1 MTELTPDLIADLLF
15 PEDLHTSPDGAHVVY
30 TLAPISKKEEHE
42 TSALWLAQ
50 LDRSRP
56 PRQFTSGDFHD
67 HAPQWSPDGSQIAF
81 LSDRKKRGTDQLYLI
96 AADGGEARLLMPK
109 EQKKPVNRFVWSP
122 LGGQIAFT
130 SADEPTEEDEKR
142 EKERD
147 DPKVYGEKW
156 PYARLRLL
164 SLATGEITTLASGD
178 RHIADFAWHPRGT
191 ELAYTVQQT
200 PDLESRAREM
210 VIERIAVAGGEPQ
223 VVCRS
228 ASAVNAL
235 TWSHDGETL
244 LCVAPVEAG
253 TAQSS
258 QAVYAVP
265 AEGGE
270 PRRIAGGE
278 TNCIIDLLPLQ
289 QDRQVAVG
297 VAEGLETRL
306 SRLETTTG
314 ELTTLFPT
322 TAEDQ
327 AADYITWHI
336 RTLEDGRLALAVV
349 RGAETQPW
357 EIWAGLLGNEP
368 PVLHKLSTHQE
379 HHLAGLTF
387 APSEPFYWTAPDGL
401 HLDGILVLPLDTP
414 KDRPLPTVVL
424 VHGGPYWRFGQGF
437 HLSWGNWAQ
446 WLALAGYAVLMPNPR
461 GGMGHGKHFAAAA
474 RGDVG
479 GADYNDVMSA
489 IDAAIERG
497 IADPDRLGIGG
508 WSQGGFMSAW
518 AVTQTDRFK
527 AAIMGAG
534 VSDWGMMVMTSDVP
548 GFERELGG
556 SAPWEGLEVQ
566 HHLKLSPITFAH
578 QVKTPV
584 LILHGEKD
592 ERVPLSQASGFHRA
606 LREHH
611 VPTEFVVYPREP
623 HGISERAHQID
634 VLKRVRTWYDRWL
647 RP

>member
-1 MTELTPDLIADLLF
+1 MAELTPELIADLLF
-15 PEDLHTSPDGAHVVY
+15 PEDLHISPDGAYVVY

-42 TSALWLAQ
+42 TSALWLA
-50 LDRSRP
+50 LVDKSRP
-56 PRQFTSGDFHD
+56 PRQFTSGDYHD
-67 HAPQWSPDGSQIAF
+67 HAPQWSPDGSSIAF
-81 LSDRKKRGTDQLYLI
+81 LSDRSKRGTDQLYLI
-96 AADGGEARLLMPK
+96 AADGGEARSLMPK
-109 EQKKPVNRFVWSP
+109 EQKKPVNRFAWSP
-122 LGGQIAFT
+122 MGGQIAFT

-147 DPKVYGEKW
+147 DAKVYGEKW

-164 SLATGEITTLASGD
+164 SLATGEITTRVSGD

-191 ELAYTVQQT
+191 ELAYVVQQT

-210 VIERIAVAGGEPQ
+210 VIERVAVAGGEPQ
-223 VVCRS
+223 VICRF
-228 ASAVNAL
+228 AGEINAL
-235 TWSHDGETL
+235 TWSHDGEML
-244 LCVAPVEAG
+244 LCIAPVEAG
-253 TAQSS
+253 IAQSS

-270 PRRIAGGE
+270 PRRLAGGE
-278 TNCIIDLLPLQ
+278 TNCMMDLFSLQ
-289 QDRQVAVG
+289 QDRQVAVS
-297 VAEGLETRL
+297 VAEGLETHL
-306 SRLETTTG
+306 CRLETTTG
-314 ELTTLFPT
+314 EVTTFFPT
-322 TAEDQ
+322 AAEDR
-327 AADYITWHI
+327 AADYIAWHA

-349 RGAETQPW
+349 RGAGKQPW
-357 EIWAGLLGNEP
+357 EIWAGLVDNKS
-368 PVLHKLSTHQE
+368 PVLHQLSTHQE
-379 HHLAGLTF
+379 QQLAGLIF
-387 APSEPFYWTAPDGL
+387 APLEPFYWTAPDGL
-401 HLDGILVLPLDTP
+401 HLDGILVRPPDAP
-414 KDRPLPTVVL
+414 KDRPAPTVVL
-424 VHGGPYWRFGQGF
+424 VHGGPYWRFTQRF
-437 HLSWGNWAQ
+437 YLNWGAWAQ

-461 GGMGHGKHFAAAA
+461 GGMGHGERFAAAA

-479 GADYNDVMSA
+479 GADYGDVMSA

-497 IADPDRLGIGG
+497 VADPDRLGIGG

-556 SAPWEGLEVQ
+556 SAPWEGLEIQ
-566 HHLKLSPITFAH
+566 QYRKLSPITFAH
-578 QVKTPV
+578 RVKTPV
-584 LILHGEKD
+584 LIMHGEKD
-592 ERVPLSQASGFHRA
+592 ERVPLSQATGFHRA

-634 VLKRVRTWYDRWL
+634 VLRRVRTWYDRWL